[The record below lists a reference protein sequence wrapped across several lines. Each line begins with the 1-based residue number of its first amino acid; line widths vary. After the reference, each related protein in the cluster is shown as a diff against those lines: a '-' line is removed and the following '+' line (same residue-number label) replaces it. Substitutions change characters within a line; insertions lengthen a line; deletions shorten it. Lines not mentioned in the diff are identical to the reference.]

1 MMTNSGGLKRGR
13 SDGIPD
19 HEDVKRVKITA
30 EHPETLPTFG
40 AGEVVGTTSSPPAA
54 VPTKQAAPTKQGPW
68 DRINRVV
75 FVATAMNTDG
85 SGLSAC
91 LGLDKLRQES
101 AARVAECQAQLQAE
115 RDAKLLAEQQELF
128 AGLHNLGVLRYA
140 PVAHVARF
148 QEELSAE
155 QQELRLMAEGLRGL
169 RRAPASRV
177 VRCREE
183 FRIEEEAFLRSHA
196 GGRAGPAA
204 AAAPPAARARAGPAM
219 TSEGTAREMS
229 TEGRPEGCAAGVS
242 SKSAWTEEFLAEQ
255 EEAFA
260 AAGEQVRQDL
270 KEFRVLVEGPGAAA
284 HEKLAAD
291 MAAAGATEAEFL
303 EEQTVL
309 TERIQQWQRRE
320 FVGAN
325 GGAVAGNPA
334 IADALDG
341 KVGADGMG
349 GATTAGGQGIEEMGL
364 VVGGPLGTIVEEEEE
379 EEEDEEGNSGQE
391 GFGTV
396 SGKRPA
402 RFAID
407 GDCGSDTSSMGVT
420 DGEMSDLSP
429 ERAVRKGKTSLD
441 AGAGKRKRGGE
452 DAEVTLEVRR

>member
-1 MMTNSGGLKRGR
+1 MMTYSGGLKRGR

-19 HEDVKRVKITA
+19 HEDVKRVKTTA

-40 AGEVVGTTSSPPAA
+40 AGEVAGTTSSPAA
-54 VPTKQAAPTKQGPW
+54 AAAAAPTKQGPW
-68 DRINRVV
+68 DRFNRVV
-75 FVATAMNTDG
+75 FVATAMNMDG

-115 RDAKLLAEQQELF
+115 CDAELLAEQQELF

-155 QQELRLMAEGLRGL
+155 QQELRHVAEGLRGL
-169 RRAPASRV
+169 RKGPASRV
-177 VRCREE
+177 ARCREE
-183 FRIEEEAFLRSHA
+183 FRIEEEAFMRSHA
-196 GGRAGPAA
+196 GGGAGPAA
-204 AAAPPAARARAGPAM
+204 AAAAAARARAGPAM
-219 TSEGTAREMS
+219 TSGGTARDMS
-229 TEGRPEGCAAGVS
+229 TKGRPEGCAAGVS

-309 TERIQQWQRRE
+309 AERIQQWQRWE

-334 IADALDG
+334 LADHDG
-341 KVGADGMG
+341 EVGADGVG
-349 GATTAGGQGIEEMGL
+349 GATTAGGREIEEMGL
-364 VVGGPLGTIVEEEEE
+364 VVGGPPGTIVEGEEEE
-379 EEEDEEGNSGQE
+379 EGDEEEGNSGQE

-396 SGKRPA
+396 SGKRRA
-402 RFAID
+402 RFSID
-407 GDCGSDTSSMGVT
+407 GDCGSDTSSMGAT

-452 DAEVTLEVRR
+452 DAEVAPEVRR